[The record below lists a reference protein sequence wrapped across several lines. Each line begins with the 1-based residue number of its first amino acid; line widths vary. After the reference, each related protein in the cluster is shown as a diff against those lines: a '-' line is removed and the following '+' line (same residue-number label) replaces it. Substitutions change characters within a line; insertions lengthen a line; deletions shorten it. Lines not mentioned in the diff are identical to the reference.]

1 MKRVPL
7 PRLLPVTISMLAVL
21 LVVKTGILVK
31 AALTDGHYVDTAV
44 VTQANA
50 AGQEGAEA
58 KKPANMAS
66 PPLSPP
72 PSGAPVAAESSAAI
86 AKGPPPLTISDSEKA
101 LLQDLR
107 RRRGEIDAR
116 ESALASRESLL
127 IASQKT
133 LDERVAELQGLRK
146 GLEDLDA
153 ARRQRQEDGWQGL
166 VKVYEAMKPRDA
178 ATIFNDLSMPV
189 LLQVLNR
196 MKEAKAAVVMAA
208 MSPEKA
214 REVTAELAQLRTGG
228 SGSTDSRPA
237 LPASPPQLSAPRP
250 APATSPPP
258 AQATV
263 TKASPTGG

>member
-50 AGQEGAEA
+50 AGPEGAEA

-72 PSGAPVAAESSAAI
+72 PTGAPVAAEQSTAI
-86 AKGPPPLTISDSEKA
+86 AKGPPPPAISDSEKA
-101 LLQDLR
+101 LLQELR
-107 RRRGEIDAR
+107 HRRSELEAR
-116 ESALASRESLL
+116 ESALAGRESLL

-133 LDERVAELQGLRK
+133 LDARVTELQGLRK

-196 MKEAKAAVVMAA
+196 MKEAKAAMVMAA

-228 SGSTDSRPA
+228 SGSVDSRPA
-237 LPASPPQLSAPRP
+237 PPGSPPGLSAPRP
-250 APATSPPP
+250 TPAASPPP
-258 AQATV
+258 AQATAA
-263 TKASPTGG
+263 KASPTGG